1 MFKNLP
7 SEIVNLILDYDNKIR
22 YRNGKY
28 IDRINI
34 EDEKYD
40 NLKDVI
46 YTKCDAFDTI
56 KRYYGLKGEYY
67 LEIYIFKD
75 LIKFGMIID
84 YYYTSRNFRF
94 STYKD
99 ISKTEEYFKKYA
111 LCKLSDDFKPE
122 CYFIKH
128 YYYK

>member
-7 SEIVNLILDYDNKIR
+7 NEIVNLILDYDNKIR

-46 YTKCDAFDTI
+46 LKTI
-56 KRYYGLKGEYY
+56 CVGENNLLKRCH
-67 LEIYIFKD
+67 FQ
-75 LIKFGMIID
+75 
-84 YYYTSRNFRF
+84 N
-94 STYKD
+94 
-99 ISKTEEYFKKYA
+99 
-111 LCKLSDDFKPE
+111 
-122 CYFIKH
+122 YFIE
-128 YYYK
+128 